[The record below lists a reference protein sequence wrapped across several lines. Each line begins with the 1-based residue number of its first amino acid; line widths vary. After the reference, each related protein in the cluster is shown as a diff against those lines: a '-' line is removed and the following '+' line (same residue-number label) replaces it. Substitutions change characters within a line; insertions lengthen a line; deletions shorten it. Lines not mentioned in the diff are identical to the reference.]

1 MKHRLMILILL
12 LAWVTHIHADNKIKV
27 SDVTITLGGTG
38 CIVIDLD
45 NSDVFT
51 AFTMKLTLPNGISY
65 VSFEKNDNRF
75 SDHNVWDGVKNGQKM
90 FGCLSGTN
98 SAIIGNNG
106 TLLTVNFSADES
118 LNTGTEL
125 TATLSEITFAT
136 TSLTEQVLEDVNIKM
151 TIKAKPKVTA
161 NKYTLTYKVD
171 EETYKTFDVEYG
183 TDITAEVE
191 PTKEGYTFSGWSLIP
206 ETMPAH
212 DVIVTGYFTLIDA
225 IEDVIADDG
234 EYQIYS
240 LDGKPIETLQ
250 KGVNIIR
257 FSNGTTKS
265 VYVK

>member
-27 SDVTITLGGTG
+27 SDVTITPGGTG

-151 TIKAKPKVTA
+151 TI
-161 NKYTLTYKVD
+161 
-171 EETYKTFDVEYG
+171 
-183 TDITAEVE
+183 
-191 PTKEGYTFSGWSLIP
+191 
-206 ETMPAH
+206 
-212 DVIVTGYFTLIDA
+212 FTLIDA
-225 IEDVIADDG
+225 IEDVITDDS

-250 KGVNIIR
+250 KGVNIIKYGDGN
-257 FSNGTTKS
+257 SQK